1 MPPAT
6 HVMSKWVYPFRE
18 GDESLRNL
26 LGGKGA
32 GSAEMTKAGMPVPP
46 GFTITTAACLEYYAN
61 DRTLPAGLDAQ
72 VEVALAEVESA
83 VNKRFGDPQNPLL
96 VSVRSGARVSMPG
109 MMDTVL
115 NLGLNEATL
124 QGLITRTGD
133 ARFGWDAYRRF
144 IQGFGSIVLGVNSHA
159 FEECIDAHKARL
171 GATHDTDLDASDWQA
186 VAADFRRII
195 HDATQAEFPDDPHQ
209 QLDHAIRAVFDS
221 WFGRRAVDYRRVNR
235 LPNDWG
241 TAVNVQTMVFGNMGQ
256 TSGTGVAFTR
266 DPNTGERQLFG
277 EYLLNAQGEDVV
289 AGVRT
294 PEAIATLETSMPE
307 AFAEFEKY
315 ATRLEQHYREMQD
328 LEFTIEAGKLYMLQ
342 TRAGKRSPAA
352 AVKIAVDLVREG
364 VIDKTTAVQRVEP
377 EQVGAVLHPRVDPS
391 YAEPPIATGLNASP
405 GAAHGRVVFTA
416 DEAASLADAGQAVI
430 LVRPETSPDDFHGMA
445 ASAAILTA
453 RGGATSHAAIVAR
466 QLGIPAVVG
475 CDALRLDL
483 NSGQFTA
490 HGVTVRAGDVITVD
504 GTGGAVLAG
513 APPLIPGSITPELE
527 VLLGWADEIRRLSIW
542 GNADTPDEA
551 ALARQHGAEGIGL
564 CRTEHMFREGDR
576 LPIVQEM
583 ILAET
588 PEERQRALDRLLPI
602 QHADFVGILRAM
614 DGLPVVIRLLDPPLH
629 EFLPDHEPL
638 AAELA
643 SLTADGSD
651 PQRAAQ
657 LERMLRRVEELQEA
671 NPMLGLRGCRL
682 GIQHPEIYE
691 MQVRAIIEA
700 ALELTVA
707 GVRARP
713 KIMIPLVSHV
723 GELQAIEPRLH
734 AVADEV
740 LSAGGA
746 EVSYEFGTM
755 IEVPRA
761 CLTAGELA
769 KVADFFSFGTNDL
782 TQTTY
787 GISRDDAEGKF
798 LIDYVESG
806 ILPTNPFQVM
816 DPDGVGAL
824 VRLAVEQGRQAD
836 PDIEMGIC
844 GEHGGDPESIGFCE
858 RIGLDY
864 VSASPF
870 RVPVA
875 RQAAAHARLASI
887 ERDR

>member
-1 MPPAT
+1 
-6 HVMSKWVYPFRE
+6 
-18 GDESLRNL
+18 
-26 LGGKGA
+26 
-32 GSAEMTKAGMPVPP
+32 
-46 GFTITTAACLEYYAN
+46 
-61 DRTLPAGLDAQ
+61 
-72 VEVALAEVESA
+72 
-83 VNKRFGDPQNPLL
+83 
-96 VSVRSGARVSMPG
+96 
-109 MMDTVL
+109 
-115 NLGLNEATL
+115 
-124 QGLITRTGD
+124 
-133 ARFGWDAYRRF
+133 
-144 IQGFGSIVLGVNSHA
+144 
-159 FEECIDAHKARL
+159 
-171 GATHDTDLDASDWQA
+171 
-186 VAADFRRII
+186 
-195 HDATQAEFPDDPHQ
+195 
-209 QLDHAIRAVFDS
+209 
-221 WFGRRAVDYRRVNR
+221 
-235 LPNDWG
+235 
-241 TAVNVQTMVFGNMGQ
+241 
-256 TSGTGVAFTR
+256 
-266 DPNTGERQLFG
+266 
-277 EYLLNAQGEDVV
+277 
-289 AGVRT
+289 
-294 PEAIATLETSMPE
+294 
-307 AFAEFEKY
+307 
-315 ATRLEQHYREMQD
+315 
-328 LEFTIEAGKLYMLQ
+328 
-342 TRAGKRSPAA
+342 
-352 AVKIAVDLVREG
+352 
-364 VIDKTTAVQRVEP
+364 
-377 EQVGAVLHPRVDPS
+377 
-391 YAEPPIATGLNASP
+391 
-405 GAAHGRVVFTA
+405 
-416 DEAASLADAGQAVI
+416 
-430 LVRPETSPDDFHGMA
+430 
-445 ASAAILTA
+445 
-453 RGGATSHAAIVAR
+453 
-466 QLGIPAVVG
+466 
-475 CDALRLDL
+475 
-483 NSGQFTA
+483 
-490 HGVTVRAGDVITVD
+490 
-504 GTGGAVLAG
+504 
-513 APPLIPGSITPELE
+513 
-527 VLLGWADEIRRLSIW
+527 
-542 GNADTPDEA
+542 
-551 ALARQHGAEGIGL
+551 
-564 CRTEHMFREGDR
+564 
-576 LPIVQEM
+576 
-583 ILAET
+583 
-588 PEERQRALDRLLPI
+588 
-602 QHADFVGILRAM
+602 M

-700 ALELTVA
+700 ALELVLA

-740 LSAGGA
+740 LRAGGA

>member
-1 MPPAT
+1 
-6 HVMSKWVYPFRE
+6 MSKWVYPFRE
-18 GDESLRNL
+18 GGESMRNL

-46 GFTITTAACLEYYAN
+46 GFTITTNACLEYYAN
-61 DRTLPAGLDAQ
+61 DKEPPAGLDAQ
-72 VEVALAEVESA
+72 VDVALAEVESA
-83 VNKRFGDPQNPLL
+83 VGRRFGDPQNPLL

-115 NLGLNEATL
+115 NLGLNQATL
-124 QGLITRTGD
+124 EGLIAATGD

-144 IQGFGSIVLGVNSHA
+144 IQGFGSIVLGVESRA
-159 FEECIDAHKARL
+159 FEDCIDAHKSRL
-171 GATHDTDLDASDWQA
+171 GVDQDTELSATDWQA
-186 VAADFRRII
+186 VADDFRRII
-195 HDATQAEFPDDPHQ
+195 RDATNAEFPDDPRQ

-221 WFGRRAVDYRRVNR
+221 WFGRRAVDYRRVHG
-235 LPNDWG
+235 LPDDWG
-241 TAVNVQTMVFGNMGQ
+241 TAVNVQTMVFGNMGE

-266 DPNTGERQLFG
+266 NPNTGEHELFG

-294 PEAIATLETSMPE
+294 PTPIATLETSMPE
-307 AFAEFEKY
+307 VFGQFETY

-328 LEFTIEAGKLYMLQ
+328 LEFTIESGKLYMLQ

-377 EQVGAVLHPRVDPS
+377 EQVGAVLHPRVDP
-391 YAEPPIATGLNASP
+391 AHWEHPIATGLNASP
-405 GAAHGRVVFTA
+405 GAAHGQVVFTA
-416 DEAASLADAGQAVI
+416 DEAAELADSRHPVI

-445 ASAAILTA
+445 VSAAILTA

-483 NSGQFTA
+483 ESKQFTA
-490 HGVTVRAGDVITVD
+490 HGVTVKAGDVITVD
-504 GTGGAVLAG
+504 GTDGEVLTG
-513 APPLIPGSITPELE
+513 APPLIPGSMTPELK
-527 VLLGWADEIRRLSIW
+527 VLLSWADEIRRLSTW
-542 GNADTPDEA
+542 GNADTPEEA
-551 ALARQHGAEGIGL
+551 VLAREHGAEGIGL

-583 ILAET
+583 ILAESV
-588 PEERQRALDRLLPI
+588 EERQKALDRLLPI
-602 QHADFVGILRAM
+602 QREDFVGILRAM
-614 DGLPVVIRLLDPPLH
+614 DGYPVVIRLLDPPLH

-643 SLTADGSD
+643 SLTAEDSD
-651 PQRAAQ
+651 PRRRAN
-657 LERMLRRVEELQEA
+657 LERMLRRVEEIQEV

-682 GIQHPEIYE
+682 GIQQPEVYE

-700 ALELTVA
+700 ALELSAA
-707 GVRARP
+707 GLQPRP
-713 KIMIPLVSHV
+713 KIMIPLISHV
-723 GELQAIEPRLH
+723 NELRKVEGRLH

-740 LSAGGA
+740 VQAKGA

-761 CLTAGELA
+761 CLTAGALA
-769 KVADFFSFGTNDL
+769 EVADFFSFGTNDL

-806 ILPTNPFQVM
+806 ILPSNPFQVM

-824 VRLAVEQGRQAD
+824 LRLAVEQGRAAD

-844 GEHGGDPESIGFCE
+844 GEHGGDPDSIGICE
-858 RIGLDY
+858 QLGLDY

-870 RVPVA
+870 RVPVS
-875 RQAAAHARLASI
+875 RMAAAHARLAGI
-887 ERDR
+887 DRDR

>member
-1 MPPAT
+1 
-6 HVMSKWVYPFRE
+6 MSKWVYPFRE
-18 GDESLRNL
+18 GGESMRNL

-46 GFTITTAACLEYYAN
+46 GFTITTAACLEYYAS
-61 DRTLPAGLDAQ
+61 DKALPAGLDAQ
-72 VEVALAEVESA
+72 VDVALAEVESA
-83 VNKRFGDPQNPLL
+83 VGRRFGDPDNPLL

-115 NLGLNEATL
+115 NLGLNAATL
-124 QGLITRTGD
+124 EGLIAATGD

-144 IQGFGSIVLGVNSHA
+144 IQGFGSIVLGVESHA
-159 FEECIDAHKARL
+159 FESCIDDHKARL
-171 GATHDTDLDASDWQA
+171 GLDQDTELSASDWQA
-186 VAADFRRII
+186 VADDFRQII
-195 HDATQAEFPDDPHQ
+195 RDATNAEFPDDPRQ

-221 WFGRRAVDYRRVNR
+221 WFGRRAVDYRRVHG
-235 LPNDWG
+235 LPDDWG
-241 TAVNVQTMVFGNMGQ
+241 TAVNVQTMVFGNMGE

-266 DPNTGERQLFG
+266 NPNTGERELFG

-294 PEAIATLETSMPE
+294 PTPIATLETSMPE
-307 AFAEFEKY
+307 VFGQFEDY

-328 LEFTIEAGKLYMLQ
+328 LEFTIESGKLYMLQ

-377 EQVGAVLHPRVDPS
+377 EQVGAVLHPRVDP
-391 YAEPPIATGLNASP
+391 AHWDHPIATGLNASP

-416 DEAASLADAGQAVI
+416 DEAAEQASADHPVI

-445 ASAAILTA
+445 VSAAILTA

-483 NSGQFTA
+483 DAKQFTA
-490 HGVTVRAGDVITVD
+490 HGVTVNAGDVITVD
-504 GTGGAVLAG
+504 GTDGEVLTGAL
-513 APPLIPGSITPELE
+513 PLIPGSMTPELE
-527 VLLGWADEIRRLSIW
+527 ELLGWADEIRRLSTW
-542 GNADTPDEA
+542 GNADTPEEA
-551 ALARQHGAEGIGL
+551 ELAREHGAEGIGL

-588 PEERQRALDRLLPI
+588 VEERQKALDRLLPI
-602 QHADFVGILRAM
+602 PREDFVGILRAL
-614 DGLPVVIRLLDPPLH
+614 DGYPVVIRLHDPPLH

-643 SLTADGSD
+643 ALTADDAD
-651 PQRAAQ
+651 PERRAH
-657 LERMLRRVEELQEA
+657 LERMLRRVEEIQEV

-682 GIQHPEIYE
+682 GIQQPEVYE

-700 ALELTVA
+700 ALELSAA
-707 GVRARP
+707 GFQPRP
-713 KIMIPLVSHV
+713 KIMIPLISHV
-723 GELQAIEPRLH
+723 NELRKVEGRLH

-740 LSAGGA
+740 VRAKGA
-746 EVSYEFGTM
+746 SVAYEFGTM

-761 CLTAGELA
+761 CLTAGALA
-769 KVADFFSFGTNDL
+769 EVADFFSFGTNDL

-798 LIDYVESG
+798 LIDYVESE
-806 ILPTNPFQVM
+806 ILPANPFQVM

-824 VRLAVEQGRQAD
+824 LRLAVEQGRAAD

-844 GEHGGDPESIGFCE
+844 GEHGGDPDSIGICE
-858 RIGLDY
+858 QLGLDY

-870 RVPVA
+870 RVPVS
-875 RQAAAHARLASI
+875 RMAAAHARLAEV

>member
-1 MPPAT
+1 M
-6 HVMSKWVYPFRE
+6 
-18 GDESLRNL
+18 
-26 LGGKGA
+26 
-32 GSAEMTKAGMPVPP
+32 
-46 GFTITTAACLEYYAN
+46 
-61 DRTLPAGLDAQ
+61 
-72 VEVALAEVESA
+72 
-83 VNKRFGDPQNPLL
+83 
-96 VSVRSGARVSMPG
+96 
-109 MMDTVL
+109 
-115 NLGLNEATL
+115 
-124 QGLITRTGD
+124 
-133 ARFGWDAYRRF
+133 
-144 IQGFGSIVLGVNSHA
+144 
-159 FEECIDAHKARL
+159 
-171 GATHDTDLDASDWQA
+171 
-186 VAADFRRII
+186 
-195 HDATQAEFPDDPHQ
+195 
-209 QLDHAIRAVFDS
+209 
-221 WFGRRAVDYRRVNR
+221 DYRKVNG

-266 DPNTGERQLFG
+266 NPNTGERELFG

-377 EQVGAVLHPRVDPS
+377 EQVGAVLHPRVDP
-391 YAEPPIATGLNASP
+391 AHWEHPIATGLNASP
-405 GAAHGRVVFTA
+405 GAAHGQVVFTA
-416 DEAASLADAGQAVI
+416 DEAAALADADHAVI

-445 ASAAILTA
+445 VSAAILTA

-475 CDALRLDL
+475 CDSLRIDL
-483 NSGQFTA
+483 EAGQFTA
-490 HGVTVRAGDVITVD
+490 HGVTVKAGDVITVD
-504 GTGGAVLAG
+504 GTDGEVLAG
-513 APPLIPGSITPELE
+513 ALPLIPGSITPELE
-527 VLLGWADEIRRLSIW
+527 VLLSWADEIRRLSIW

-551 ALARQHGAEGIGL
+551 ALAREHGAEGIGL

-583 ILAET
+583 ILAEN

-614 DGLPVVIRLLDPPLH
+614 DGYPVVIRLLDPPLH

-651 PQRAAQ
+651 PQRVAQ
-657 LERMLRRVEELQEA
+657 LQRMLRRVEELQEA

-723 GELQAIEPRLH
+723 SELQAIEPRLH

-806 ILPTNPFQVM
+806 ILPANPFQVM
-816 DPDGVGAL
+816 DPEGVGAL
-824 VRLAVEQGRQAD
+824 VQLAVEQGRQAD

-844 GEHGGDPESIGFCE
+844 GEHGGDPESIEFCE
-858 RIGLDY
+858 RLGLDY

>member
-1 MPPAT
+1 
-6 HVMSKWVYPFRE
+6 MSKWVYPFRE
-18 GDESLRNL
+18 GGESMRNL

-61 DRTLPAGLDAQ
+61 DKDFPAGLDAQ

-83 VNKRFGDPQNPLL
+83 VGRRFGDPENPLL

-115 NLGLNEATL
+115 NLGLNAATL
-124 QGLITRTGD
+124 EGLIAATGD

-144 IQGFGSIVLGVNSHA
+144 IQGFGSIVLGVEGHA
-159 FEECIDAHKARL
+159 FESCIDDHKARL
-171 GATHDTDLDASDWQA
+171 GVDQDTELSASDWQA
-186 VAADFRRII
+186 VADDFRQII
-195 HDATQAEFPDDPHQ
+195 RDATNAEFPDDPRQ

-221 WFGRRAVDYRRVNR
+221 WFGRRAVDYRRVHG
-235 LPNDWG
+235 LPDDWG
-241 TAVNVQTMVFGNMGQ
+241 TAVNVQTMVFGNMGE

-266 DPNTGERQLFG
+266 NPNTGERELFG

-294 PEAIATLETSMPE
+294 PTPIATLETSMHE
-307 AFAEFEKY
+307 VFGQFEDY

-328 LEFTIEAGKLYMLQ
+328 LEFTIESGKLYMLQ

-377 EQVGAVLHPRVDPS
+377 EQVGAVLHPRVDP
-391 YAEPPIATGLNASP
+391 AHWDHPIATGLNASP

-416 DEAASLADAGQAVI
+416 DEAAEQASADHPVI

-445 ASAAILTA
+445 VSAAILTA

-483 NSGQFTA
+483 DAKQFTA
-490 HGVTVRAGDVITVD
+490 HGVTVNAGDVITVD
-504 GTGGAVLAG
+504 GTDGEVLTGAL
-513 APPLIPGSITPELE
+513 PLIPGSMTPELE
-527 VLLGWADEIRRLSIW
+527 ELLGWADEIRRLSTW
-542 GNADTPDEA
+542 GNADTPEEA
-551 ALARQHGAEGIGL
+551 ELAREHGAEGIGL

-588 PEERQRALDRLLPI
+588 VEERQKALDRLLPI
-602 QHADFVGILRAM
+602 QREDFVGILRAM
-614 DGLPVVIRLLDPPLH
+614 DGFPVVIRLLDPPLH

-643 SLTADGSD
+643 ALTADDSD
-651 PQRAAQ
+651 PLRRAH
-657 LERMLRRVEELQEA
+657 LERMLRRVEEIQEV

-682 GIQHPEIYE
+682 GIQQPEVYE

-700 ALELTVA
+700 ALELSAA
-707 GVRARP
+707 GFQPRP
-713 KIMIPLVSHV
+713 KIMIPLISHV
-723 GELQAIEPRLH
+723 NELRKVEGRLH

-740 LSAGGA
+740 VQDKGA
-746 EVSYEFGTM
+746 PVAYEFGTM

-761 CLTAGELA
+761 CLTAGALA
-769 KVADFFSFGTNDL
+769 EVADFFSFGTNDL

-798 LIDYVESG
+798 LIDYVESE
-806 ILPTNPFQVM
+806 ILPANPFQVM
-816 DPDGVGAL
+816 DPEGVGAL
-824 VRLAVEQGRQAD
+824 LRLAVEQGRAAD

-844 GEHGGDPESIGFCE
+844 GEHGGDPDSIGICE
-858 RIGLDY
+858 QLGLDY

-870 RVPVA
+870 RVPVS
-875 RQAAAHARLASI
+875 RMAAAHARLADI

>member
-1 MPPAT
+1 
-6 HVMSKWVYPFRE
+6 MSKWVYPFRE
-18 GDESLRNL
+18 GGESMRNL

-32 GSAEMTKAGMPVPP
+32 GSAEMTKAGMPVPA

-61 DRTLPAGLDAQ
+61 NKELPAGLDAQ
-72 VEVALAEVESA
+72 VDVALAEVESA
-83 VNKRFGDPQNPLL
+83 VGRKFGDPQNPLL

-115 NLGLNEATL
+115 NLGLNAATL
-124 QGLITRTGD
+124 EGLVAGTGD

-144 IQGFGSIVLGVNSHA
+144 IQGFGSIVLGVESHA
-159 FEECIDAHKARL
+159 FEDCIDSHKDRL
-171 GATHDTDLDASDWQA
+171 GVAQDTELDASDWQA
-186 VAADFRRII
+186 VADDFRQII
-195 HDATQAEFPDDPHQ
+195 RDATNSEFPDDPRQ
-209 QLDHAIRAVFDS
+209 QLDQAIRAVFDS
-221 WFGRRAVDYRRVNR
+221 WFGRRAVDYRRVHG
-235 LPNDWG
+235 LPDDWG
-241 TAVNVQTMVFGNMGQ
+241 TAVNVQTMVFGNMGE

-266 DPNTGERQLFG
+266 NPNTGERELFG

-294 PEAIATLETSMPE
+294 PTPIATLETSMPE
-307 AFAEFEKY
+307 VFAEFENY

-328 LEFTIEAGKLYMLQ
+328 LEFTIEAGRLYMLQ

-377 EQVGAVLHPRVDPS
+377 EQVGAVLHPRVDP
-391 YAEPPIATGLNASP
+391 AHWEHPIATGLNASP
-405 GAAHGRVVFTA
+405 GAAHGQVVFTA
-416 DEAASLADAGQAVI
+416 DEAVELADADHAVI

-445 ASAAILTA
+445 VSAAILTA

-475 CDALRLDL
+475 CDALRLDIE
-483 NSGQFTA
+483 SGQFTA
-490 HGVTVRAGDVITVD
+490 HGVTVKAGDVITVD
-504 GTGGAVLAG
+504 GTDGEVLTGAL
-513 APPLIPGSITPELE
+513 PLIPGSITPELE
-527 VLLGWADEIRRLSIW
+527 VLLSWADDIRRLSTW
-542 GNADTPDEA
+542 ANADTPDEA
-551 ALARQHGAEGIGL
+551 ALARQYGAEGIGL

-588 PEERQRALDRLLPI
+588 AEERQKAIDRLLPI
-602 QHADFVGILRAM
+602 QRGDFVGILRAM
-614 DGLPVVIRLLDPPLH
+614 AGFPVVIRLLDPPLH

-643 SLTADGSD
+643 SLTADDSD
-651 PQRAAQ
+651 PERRAN
-657 LERMLRRVEELQEA
+657 LERMLRRVEELQEV

-682 GIQHPEIYE
+682 GIQHPEVYE

-700 ALELTVA
+700 ALELSAA
-707 GVRARP
+707 GEQARP
-713 KIMIPLVSHV
+713 KIMIPLISHV
-723 GELQAIEPRLH
+723 NELREVESRLH

-740 LSAGGA
+740 VRARGA

-761 CLTAGELA
+761 CLTAGALA
-769 KVADFFSFGTNDL
+769 EVADFFSFGTNDL

-806 ILPTNPFQVM
+806 ILPANPFQVM
-816 DPDGVGAL
+816 DTDGVGAL
-824 VRLAVEQGRQAD
+824 VRLAVEQGRQVD

-858 RIGLDY
+858 RLGLDY

-875 RQAAAHARLASI
+875 RHAAAHARLASI